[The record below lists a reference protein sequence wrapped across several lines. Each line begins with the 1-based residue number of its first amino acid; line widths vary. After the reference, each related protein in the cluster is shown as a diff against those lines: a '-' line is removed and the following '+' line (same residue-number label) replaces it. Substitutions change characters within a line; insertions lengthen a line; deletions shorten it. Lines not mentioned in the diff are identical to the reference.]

1 MIANLL
7 SNAAKYTPDG
17 GRIELGVAVA
27 PGAVEISVADN
38 GIGIAPAELD
48 EVFNLFMQ
56 SADSVK
62 RSEGGLGIGLSLA
75 RTLTELHGGTI
86 VASSDGIGH
95 GSRFVVRLPLAVPDP
110 AAAGPAAADAA
121 PRPQRRVMVVDDSV
135 DGAESMSVLLR
146 ILGHEVRTL
155 YEGTSAI
162 AAAAAFQPEVVM
174 LDIGLPGMDGY
185 EIARALRA
193 LPATAGALLIALT
206 GYGQESDRQRTRAA
220 GFDHHLVKPA
230 TLEDIE
236 RAIAT
241 VGTDAAARRH

>member
-1 MIANLL
+1 
-7 SNAAKYTPDG
+7 
-17 GRIELGVAVA
+17 
-27 PGAVEISVADN
+27 
-38 GIGIAPAELD
+38 
-48 EVFNLFMQ
+48 
-56 SADSVK
+56 
-62 RSEGGLGIGLSLA
+62 
-75 RTLTELHGGTI
+75 
-86 VASSDGIGH
+86 
-95 GSRFVVRLPLAVPDP
+95 
-110 AAAGPAAADAA
+110 
-121 PRPQRRVMVVDDSV
+121 MVVDDSV